1 MIEGLKTPKKR
12 EAHMEFSS
20 SRPQSTAESRW
31 ERSLASVRS
40 SEEIIATTRDYLNS
54 LSPELLARLPE
65 ECRPGPIKYE
75 DDIDYWAYRL
85 TQYYCADDQERV
97 DGTLLREL
105 IDYFLHAL
113 IRLAE
118 LHRNLPGA
126 VRPSAQ

>member
-1 MIEGLKTPKKR
+1 
-12 EAHMEFSS
+12 MEYSS
-20 SRPQSTAESRW
+20 SRPQPNAAESRW
-31 ERSLASVRS
+31 ERSLAGLRS
-40 SEEIIATTRDYLNS
+40 SEEIIATTRDYLDS

-97 DGTLLREL
+97 DGKLLREL
-105 IDYFLHAL
+105 IDFFLHAL